1 MKLKSFD
8 VIVIGAGVAGAAV
21 AREMT
26 KYALSVAVLEKNAE
40 VACEVTKG
48 THAIVHAGLSVNP
61 LTPLKNRGELMGAAM
76 MGQL

>member
-26 KYALSVAVLEKNAE
+26 KYALSVAVLEKMQRSPA
-40 VACEVTKG
+40 
-48 THAIVHAGLSVNP
+48 
-61 LTPLKNRGELMGAAM
+61 R
-76 MGQL
+76 